1 MKILDVC
8 DQKTATV
15 PAETTVSEAIRVM
28 ISAQVGAVAIVDR
41 DQRICGIFTERDVL
55 VKVALSGMDPASTSV
70 NQLMTSPVETAIPDI
85 TPVEALGLMGQG
97 HFRHLPIVDLDGK
110 LLGMLSMRNL
120 LQWRTN
126 DLHRELDALEQYF
139 ANDSLGG

>member
-1 MKILDVC
+1 MTILDVC

-15 PAETTVSEAIRVM
+15 SSDATVAQAIQVM
-28 ISAQVGAVAIVDR
+28 ISAQVGAVAVVDKF
-41 DQRICGIFTERDVL
+41 QRICGIFTGRAVL
-55 VKVALSGMDPASTSV
+55 MKVAAASGTPSKPWV
-70 NQLMTSPVETAIPDI
+70 HELMPSPVETAIPDI
-85 TPVEALGLMGQG
+85 TPIEALGLMGQG
-97 HFRHLPIVDLDGK
+97 HFRHLPIVDLDGR

-126 DLHRELDALEQYF
+126 DLHRELDSLEQYF

>member
-1 MKILDVC
+1 VKILDVC

-15 PAETTVSEAIRVM
+15 PAEASVAQAISVM
-28 ISAQVGAVAIVDR
+28 ISAQVGAVAVIDPS
-41 DQRICGIFTERDVL
+41 QRICGIFTERDVL
-55 VKVALSGMDPASTSV
+55 VKVALSGMNPASTSV
-70 NQLMTSPVETAIPDI
+70 CQLMTAPVETAIPDI
-85 TPVEALGLMGQG
+85 TPIEALGLMGQG

-110 LLGMLSMRNL
+110 MLGMLSMRNL

>member
-15 PAETTVSEAIRVM
+15 PADASIAEAIRIM
-28 ISAQVGAVAIVDR
+28 ISAQVGAVAVVDPS
-41 DQRICGIFTERDVL
+41 QRICGIFTERDVL
-55 VKVALSGMDPASTSV
+55 VKVALEGGSPSTTTVSE
-70 NQLMTSPVETAIPDI
+70 LMTSPVETAIPDV
-85 TPVEALGLMGQG
+85 TPIEALGLMAQG
-97 HFRHLPIVDLDGK
+97 HFRHLPIVDLDGR

-126 DLHRELDALEQYF
+126 DLDHELNSLEQYF

>member
-15 PAETTVSEAIRVM
+15 SADATVAQAIQVM
-28 ISAQVGAVAIVDR
+28 ISAQVGAVAVLDQS
-41 DQRICGIFTERDVL
+41 QRICGIFTERDVL
-55 VKVALSGMDPASTSV
+55 VKVAVGSGNPSNTSV
-70 NQLMTSPVETAIPDI
+70 RQLMTSPVETAIPDI
-85 TPVEALGLMGQG
+85 TPIEALGLMGQG

-126 DLHRELDALEQYF
+126 DLHHELDALEQYF

>member
-1 MKILDVC
+1 MEILDVC

-15 PAETTVSEAIRVM
+15 PLDATVSEAIRVM
-28 ISAQVGAVAIVDR
+28 ISAQVGAVAVIDTA
-41 DQRICGIFTERDVL
+41 QRICGIFTERDVL
-55 VKVALSGMDPASTSV
+55 VKVALNGGNPVRTMV
-70 NQLMTSPVETAIPDI
+70 RELMTSPVETAIPDI
-85 TPVEALGLMGQG
+85 TPIEALGLMAQG

-126 DLHRELDALEQYF
+126 DLDRELDALEQYF
-139 ANDSLGG
+139 ANDALGG

>member
-15 PAETTVSEAIRVM
+15 PADATVSQAIGVM
-28 ISAQVGAVAIVDR
+28 ISAQVGAVAVLDR
-41 DQRICGIFTERDVL
+41 SRICGIFTERDVL
-55 VKVALSGMDPASTSV
+55 VKVALSGKNPASTSV
-70 NQLMTSPVETAIPDI
+70 CELMTAPVETAIPDI
-85 TPVEALGLMGQG
+85 TPIEALGLMGQG

>member
-1 MKILDVC
+1 MRILDVC
-8 DQKTATV
+8 DQKTATL
-15 PAETTVSEAIRVM
+15 AADATVAEAIRVM
-28 ISAQVGAVAIVDR
+28 ISAQVGAVAVLDAT
-41 DQRICGIFTERDVL
+41 QRICGIFSERDVL
-55 VKVALSGMDPASTSV
+55 VKVALSGKNPGTTAV
-70 NQLMTSPVETAIPDI
+70 RELMTAPVETAIPDI
-85 TPVEALGLMGQG
+85 TPVEALGLMAQG
-97 HFRHLPIVDLDGK
+97 HFRHLPIVSLDGK

>member
-1 MKILDVC
+1 VKILDVC

-15 PAETTVSEAIRVM
+15 PAEATVSEAIRVM
-28 ISAQVGAVAIVDR
+28 ITAQVGAVAVVDR
-41 DQRICGIFTERDVL
+41 SQRICGIFTERDVL
-55 VKVALSGMDPASTSV
+55 VKVALSGMNPAITSV
-70 NQLMTSPVETAIPDI
+70 SHLMTAPVETAIPDI
-85 TPVEALGLMGQG
+85 TPIEALGLMGQG

>member
-15 PAETTVSEAIRVM
+15 PADASIAEAIRVM
-28 ISAQVGAVAIVDR
+28 ISAQVGAVAVVDPS
-41 DQRICGIFTERDVL
+41 QRICGIFTERDVL
-55 VKVALSGMDPASTSV
+55 VKVALGGGSPSTTTVSE
-70 NQLMTSPVETAIPDI
+70 LMTSPVETAIPDI
-85 TPVEALGLMGQG
+85 TPIEALGLMAQG
-97 HFRHLPIVDLDGK
+97 HFRHLPIVDLDGR

-126 DLHRELDALEQYF
+126 DLDHELNALEQYF